1 MSAAPRRAAGP
12 GEQTLL
18 LCALIATAQMTWG
31 AVVPVLPGVA
41 ERQGLGVGALG
52 VLIAAF
58 AVGRILAN
66 IPAGA
71 ALARLP
77 ARPYLSGALLA
88 LALVTAGTGWADGT
102 IALLVLRLIAGA
114 LGGAVVTVGFAV
126 LLRGAPPQRRGRVVA
141 IATVVQLTGAAA
153 GSVLGGVVLA
163 AAGERAVFVCAAV
176 PALLALAWDRWRPA
190 AGYWRAP
197 APQDDGA
204 SGPAWAGAALP
215 VLIGL
220 VLVSFATF
228 FARFAGEQG
237 LMPVLAYEQ
246 AGLDPVGL
254 GLALAAGTVA
264 SLGVIPVVGR
274 WVDRGARRRL
284 VWPAAVLG
292 ALALAALGGADRP
305 WSFIVLVVLYTAA
318 TSALGVVP
326 GVVTAERFGAR
337 RTGAVVGLTR
347 TAGDAGAAAGPIV
360 VLGVAEGAG
369 FAAAALLLGAV
380 FLVAGAHFALVLGR
394 RAG

>member
-1 MSAAPRRAAGP
+1 MSAAQRRAAGP

-31 AVVPVLPGVA
+31 AVVPVLPGIA

-141 IATVVQLTGAAA
+141 IATVVQLTAAAA

-190 AGYWRAP
+190 ADYWRAP

-274 WVDRGARRRL
+274 WADRGARRRL

-326 GVVTAERFGAR
+326 GVVTAERFGPR